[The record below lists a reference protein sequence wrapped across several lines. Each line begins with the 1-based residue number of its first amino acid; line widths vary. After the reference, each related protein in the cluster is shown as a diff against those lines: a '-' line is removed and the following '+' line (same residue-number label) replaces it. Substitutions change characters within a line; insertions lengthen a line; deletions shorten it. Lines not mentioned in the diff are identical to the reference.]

1 MVNKL
6 LQGITAG
13 AAVLTL
19 GTSAVRAGE
28 LPVPPSPTNPNDNS
42 ATTLVVP
49 VSTKAASLP
58 SSFPSPTNPNP
69 PPDQRSLVR
78 TLFIAQTPKQIA
90 QGDEQPSNTS
100 SNKRPAESNN
110 DTQVVN
116 RQLEQS
122 RQAQIESAQ
131 NLRNRKPVPGGE

>member
-19 GTSAVRAGE
+19 GTGAAVRAGE
-28 LPVPPSPTNPNDNS
+28 LPKEFQPSSMNPNPVTVVRANNRAVSLPPS
-42 ATTLVVP
+42 
-49 VSTKAASLP
+49 
-58 SSFPSPTNPNP
+58 SPTNPNP
-69 PPDQRSLVR
+69 PPDQGRSLAMPV
-78 TLFIAQTPKQIA
+78 FIAEVSSQIA
-90 QGDEQPSNTS
+90 QRQEQPSNTS
-100 SNKRPAESNN
+100 SNKHPAESNN